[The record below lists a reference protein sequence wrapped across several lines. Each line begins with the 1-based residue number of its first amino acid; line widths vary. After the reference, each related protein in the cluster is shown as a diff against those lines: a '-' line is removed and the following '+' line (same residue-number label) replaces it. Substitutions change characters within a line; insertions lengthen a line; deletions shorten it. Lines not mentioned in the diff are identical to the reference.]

1 MFGIHYVSVSI
12 LLITLFS
19 EAMAAPATRAAS
31 VKPLHSGLTW
41 SNRAWG
47 QGKNSDSTS
56 NVDVVDV
63 DGFDVSEEEIKDYH
77 SQGLI
82 VLCYLS
88 AGTVENW
95 RFDVKENKD
104 AWDEIK
110 GKNMAE
116 WDGETWIDIVNKLSE
131 TKKLMGDRFEMCAKK
146 GCDSIE
152 ADNVDC
158 YQNDCIS
165 GVSDSEKKKAQ
176 ITYGKWQSQKAHSL
190 GMSIGLK
197 NSLGLI
203 QDFIDDYDYA
213 MNEQCVQYNE
223 CHYYEA
229 FRKANKAVFGTE
241 YGEKDSEIK
250 SEAKEYGMMSKNEKN
265 GKWVNMW

>member
-1 MFGIHYVSVSI
+1 MLGINCINVF
-12 LLITLFS
+12 LFVIALGS

-31 VKPLHSGLTW
+31 VKPLRSGLTW

-47 QGKNSDSTS
+47 QGKKSDSIS

-63 DGFDVSEEEIKDYH
+63 DGFDVSEEEIKEYH
-77 SQGLI
+77 SKGL
-82 VLCYLS
+82 
-88 AGTVENW
+88 T
-95 RFDVKENKD
+95 NKD

-110 GKNMAE
+110 AKNMGE

-158 YQNDCIS
+158 YQTDCIS

-176 ITYGKWQSQKAHSL
+176 ITYGKWQSQKAHGL

-197 NSLGLI
+197 NSLDLI
-203 QDFIDDYDYA
+203 DDLINDYDYA
-213 MNEQCVQYNE
+213 VNEQCVQYSE
-223 CHYYEA
+223 CRHYEA
-229 FRKANKAVFGTE
+229 FHKANKAVFGTE